1 MKTDLGPLSGPYSD
15 THSVVVASYLEHV
28 SQRPSGATAHLS
40 LAQGSR
46 RAERGR
52 DPPAVGVEGKD
63 PHWSPRHEARPSDS
77 RGGGHFTEKVL
88 EPIQGLCV
96 ALSFPQHLRLRT
108 GHEGTGCWLRLG
120 LQLGSP
126 PPHRGRRCWVCT
138 HGWVSRSVGPC
149 AGRGRECMPGRWG
162 LTLPGGGSPEGTMG
176 RPEE

>member
-15 THSVVVASYLEHV
+15 THSVVVVSYLEHV

-108 GHEGTGCWLRLG
+108 GHEGTGCWLGLG

-126 PPHRGRRCWVCT
+126 PPPPWTPVLGLHTWLGEPVRGALRRPGQGVHAGKVGAHAARGRLTGRHRG
-138 HGWVSRSVGPC
+138 
-149 AGRGRECMPGRWG
+149 AA
-162 LTLPGGGSPEGTMG
+162 
-176 RPEE
+176 